1 MPAGVGGIS
10 SSAVALCSSEE
21 GERCRLR
28 LPPPGAS
35 GVRGSLLG
43 CNNLSI
49 MAEGREGASGFANT
63 GNNPSWKMSSE
74 TECLISSIQIGSS
87 IIARNLT
94 FLKIG
99 F

>member
-1 MPAGVGGIS
+1 M
-10 SSAVALCSSEE
+10 

-35 GVRGSLLG
+35 GVRRSLAG
-43 CNNLSI
+43 CNKLSI
-49 MAEGREGASGFANT
+49 MVEGREGASGFANT
-63 GNNPSWKMSSE
+63 GSNPIWKISSE
-74 TECLISSIQIGSS
+74 TEGLISSIQIGSS